1 MGIVILIALG
11 ALLGWLAS
19 IIMRIEDRQRIM
31 YNFATG
37 IGGALI
43 SGLFIGESTLLSGI
57 SAETVLAGFGG
68 SVAVLALCT
77 ALQQDAIR

>member
-19 IIMRIEDRQRIM
+19 IIVRVEDQQAIVH
-31 YNFATG
+31 NLAAG

-43 SGLFIGESTLLSGI
+43 SGLFISESTILAGI
-57 SAETVLAGFGG
+57 SADTVLAGFAG
-68 SVAVLALCT
+68 SVVVLALCNV
-77 ALQQDAIR
+77 IRQGAMR

>member
-31 YNFATG
+31 YNFAAG

-43 SGLFIGESTLLSGI
+43 SGLFIGEIAILSGI
-57 SAETVLAGFGG
+57 SAETVLAGFAG
-68 SVAVLALCT
+68 SVAVLALCNVIHRN
-77 ALQQDAIR
+77 AIR